1 MKLYLLRSKVGSLRA
16 CDPCSDDTVR
26 LAPWELAEESFTADW
41 VKNNPPVAEV
51 APDME
56 AEKTALLYEKATLE
70 SKVAEISVNI
80 SALDAKIAA
89 KVMAP
94 K

>member
-1 MKLYLLRSKVGSLRA
+1 MKLYLLRSKEGSIRA

-26 LAPWELAEESFTADW
+26 LAPWELAEKSFTADW

-51 APDME
+51 APDMA
-56 AEKTALLYEKATLE
+56 AEKTALLDEKAALE
-70 SKVAEISVNI
+70 SKVAEISVKV
-80 SALDAKIAA
+80 SELDAKIAA
-89 KVMAP
+89 EVKAP